1 MSANN
6 IYLIGPPGVGKTTV
20 GQRLA
25 RTLGKE
31 FIDIDRE
38 IEERTG
44 ATVSLIFDIEG
55 EAGFR
60 ERETKLIAELAT
72 GSDIVLSTGG
82 GAILQAENRRRL
94 SANGYVIYLHATID
108 KLLIRTKLDKGR
120 PLLQKDNPRGVLT
133 EIMAKRTPLYEQIA
147 DLVVD
152 TDKRGTRSI
161 VNLILREIDKK

>member
-120 PLLQKDNPRGVLT
+120 PLLQTDNPRGVLT

>member
-25 RTLGKE
+25 RALGKE

-82 GAILQAENRRRL
+82 GAILQATNRRCL

-108 KLLIRTKLDKGR
+108 KLLIRTKLDKVR
-120 PLLQKDNPRGVLT
+120 PLLQTDNPRGVLT